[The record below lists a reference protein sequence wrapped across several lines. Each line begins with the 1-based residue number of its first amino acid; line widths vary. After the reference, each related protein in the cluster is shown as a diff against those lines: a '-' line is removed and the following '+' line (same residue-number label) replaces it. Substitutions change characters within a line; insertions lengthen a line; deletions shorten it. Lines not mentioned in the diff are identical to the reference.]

1 MSCRRQMIR
10 INQRARYLAM
20 NPNKLR
26 KYAKYLPMTARP
38 FVVEKRFV
46 KGGMVSQFPRFCT
59 RDPVPVRWMI
69 RRPCRKNPP
78 AVEVGWARRQLRGC
92 GIEVT
97 KLRKLSRAYVSVRGY
112 EWTFLGTVRYIETE
126 PGVPF
131 PVGKHRRQRT
141 VR

>member
-1 MSCRRQMIR
+1 MIR
-10 INQRARYLAM
+10 RIQRAGHLAM
-20 NPNKLR
+20 TPNKLR
-26 KYAKYLPMTARP
+26 EYAKYLPMTARP

-46 KGGMVSQFPRFCT
+46 KGKMGSKCPRFCT

-69 RRPCRKNPP
+69 RRQCRKNPTGL
-78 AVEVGWARRQLRGC
+78 VDWALRQLRGC

-97 KLRKLSRAYVSVRGY
+97 KLRKLFRAYVSVGY

-131 PVGKHRRQRT
+131 PVEQHRRQRT